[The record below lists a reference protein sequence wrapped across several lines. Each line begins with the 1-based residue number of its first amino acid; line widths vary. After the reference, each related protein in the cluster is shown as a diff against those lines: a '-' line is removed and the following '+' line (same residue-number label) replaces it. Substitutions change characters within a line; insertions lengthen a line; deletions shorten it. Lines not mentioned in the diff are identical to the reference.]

1 MVAQAFACPANWN
14 KPAASLHKPI
24 GDVADHEAARADVT
38 VTDFLPLTARLPL
51 RIRAHE

>member
-14 KPAASLHKPI
+14 KPAAHKPI

-38 VTDFLPLTARLPL
+38 VTDFLSLTARLPL